1 MKTYYHHKF
10 FDDIIKSPHQDY
22 TLSSSY
28 EIIPSKTS
36 EKIKN
41 RLIRV
46 LASGF
51 AWVYSWIILRVQV
64 IGKNKLK
71 EVSGSYFVYANHTL
85 ILGDVFTPLTIFPV
99 KNFYAIAD
107 QANWVIAFIG
117 KHLVRYAGLPVGK
130 SLK

>member
-41 RLIRV
+41 KLIRV
-46 LASGF
+46 LALGF
-51 AWVYSWIILRVQV
+51 AWVYSRIILRVQV
-64 IGKNKLK
+64 
-71 EVSGSYFVYANHTL
+71 
-85 ILGDVFTPLTIFPV
+85 
-99 KNFYAIAD
+99 
-107 QANWVIAFIG
+107 NW
-117 KHLVRYAGLPVGK
+117 
-130 SLK
+130 